1 MRVTHLGHSCLLVE
15 LAGARLLFDPGAF
28 SPTAAELTEVDAVLI
43 THAHPDHVDVTV
55 LRSLLA
61 GNPDTPVIAEP
72 DTAATL
78 TGEGIPAR
86 ALAPGESVTVA
97 GARVHGVGGRHTA
110 IHDEIPRIGNVGMVV
125 TADGEPTFYD
135 PGDDLD
141 TVPDAAL
148 APEGVDLLAL
158 PIAGPWVTV
167 PSAVG
172 LLHAVSP
179 RAWLPVHDAVLSP
192 AGRNLYLNV
201 LRSLTPEDIELR
213 DLAGAGPVE
222 V

>member
-15 LAGARLLFDPGAF
+15 LAGARLLFDPGVF
-28 SPTAAELTEVDAVLI
+28 SPTATDLTEVDAVLI
-43 THAHPDHVDVTV
+43 THAHPDHVDVAA

-61 GNPDTPVIAEP
+61 GSPEAPVIAEP
-72 DTAATL
+72 DTVTTL

-86 ALAPGESVTVA
+86 PLAPGGSVAVA
-97 GARVHGVGGRHTA
+97 GARVHGVGGRHA
-110 IHDEIPRIGNVGMVV
+110 SVHDEIPRIGNVGMVV
-125 TADGEPTFYD
+125 TAHGEPTFYD

-148 APEGVDLLAL
+148 VPHGVDLMAL

-167 PSAVG
+167 PSVVG
-172 LLHAVSP
+172 LLRAVSA

-192 AGRNLYLNV
+192 AGRTLYLNV
-201 LRSLTPEDIELR
+201 LRSLTPEGVELR